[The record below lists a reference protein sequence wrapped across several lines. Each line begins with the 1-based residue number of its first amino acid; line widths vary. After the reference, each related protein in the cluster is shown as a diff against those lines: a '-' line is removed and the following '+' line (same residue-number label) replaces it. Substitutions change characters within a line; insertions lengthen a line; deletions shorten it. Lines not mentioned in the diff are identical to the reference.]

1 MTIKTRFAPSPT
13 GFLHIGGA
21 RTALYNYLFAKR
33 YGGEFIL
40 RIEDTDFERHVKDA
54 VHGIIEAM
62 EWLGL
67 EYDGEVYYQSK
78 RFDIYRKYAQKLLD
92 SGKAYRCFC
101 TKKRLDSL
109 REEQKKNRSSKLGYD
124 GKCRNI
130 PKEESDRRAKNEEF
144 VIRFKM
150 DDKLLTINDLV
161 HGEVKFDTS
170 LLDDLVIM
178 KSSGTPTYN
187 FSVAIDD
194 MLMGITHVIRGD
206 DHISNTPKQLLIYKA
221 LGVEPPKYAH
231 IPMVLGRDGARLSK
245 RHGAKSI
252 LEYRD
257 AGFLPNALINYLARL
272 GWGYGDQEYFTVE
285 ELIEKFSLENVNLSA
300 ARFDPD
306 KLLAVNAY
314 WIRNSNNKYLLEH
327 LKPFL
332 KNYDLSKFSEDY
344 LLSAI
349 ETVKTRAKTLV
360 EMAEMMHFYLV
371 EDVEYEEKGANKFLV
386 PEIKPILK
394 EVIEEI
400 EKEPLEEEKFEKFLR
415 GLAEEKRIKLKNIAQ
430 AIRVALTGKTVSP
443 GLFEIIKVL
452 GKDKVIK
459 RLNRAIEF
467 IKSKG

>member
-1 MTIKTRFAPSPT
+1 MGKIVTRFPPSPT
-13 GFLHIGGA
+13 GHLHLGGA
-21 RTALYNYLFAKR
+21 RTALFNWLFAR
-33 YGGEFIL
+33 HHGGKFVL
-40 RIEDTDFERHVKDA
+40 RFEDTDRERSKQEYVDS
-54 VHGIIEAM
+54 ILEALK
-62 EWLGL
+62 WLGL
-67 EYDGEVYYQSK
+67 DWDEGPYFQSK
-78 RFDIYRKYAQKLLD
+78 RLSLYREYAEKLFKE
-92 SGKAYRCFC
+92 GKAYYCEC
-101 TKKRLDSL
+101 TK
-109 REEQKKNRSSKLGYD
+109 EELEAKKKAMLEKGLKPRYD
-124 GKCRNI
+124 GTCREKGLGPGEGRALRLRVDAVGEI
-130 PKEESDRRAKNEEF
+130 EFEDLLRGKISFPAEEIDDFIIMRSD
-144 VIRFKM
+144 
-150 DDKLLTINDLV
+150 
-161 HGEVKFDTS
+161 
-170 LLDDLVIM
+170 
-178 KSSGTPTYN
+178 GTPTYH
-187 FSVAIDD
+187 FAVVIDD
-194 MLMGITHVIRGD
+194 ITMGITHVIRGD

-272 GWGYGDQEYFTVE
+272 GWGYGDQEYFTTE

-327 LKPFL
+327 LNSFL
-332 KNYDLSKFSEDY
+332 KNYDLSKFSENY

-415 GLAEEKRIKLKNIAQ
+415 GLAEEKGIKLKNIAQ